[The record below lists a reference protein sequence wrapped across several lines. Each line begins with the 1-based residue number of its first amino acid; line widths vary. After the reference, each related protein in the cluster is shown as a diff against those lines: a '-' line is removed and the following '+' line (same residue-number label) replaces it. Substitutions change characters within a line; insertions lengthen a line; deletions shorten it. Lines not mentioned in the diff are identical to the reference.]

1 MQYFNTGTKK
11 YTTVF
16 QLNKV
21 ELLLALLFIS
31 LSHPLIEVAKVTA
44 RIILYYFLNLF
55 FRSAWSNCRPAGQNW
70 PAK

>member
-16 QLNKV
+16 RLNKV

-44 RIILYYFLNLF
+44 KIVLYYFLNLF
-55 FRSAWSNCRPAGQNW
+55 F
-70 PAK
+70 